1 MKVLKN
7 FSIVFIFLI
16 LLLST
21 SLFAENVKISN
32 IVIQGNKK
40 IASSNII
47 SLLDLNGNFANSND
61 LNEYQKQIFKSNF
74 FTSVDIFFDNKKI
87 FIKLVEN
94 PIVDYI
100 FIEGIESD
108 TLLNEIKDVLNLKEN
123 NLFSESLLNSDIKKI
138 SNFLRSRGYFKSNVN
153 YKAVKPTTDKI
164 NVFFNIALNKKFS
177 INNIFFIGDKKIKNS
192 KLLSVVTSR
201 QKSLFSFFSSIFIRF
216 YSIRN

>member
-74 FTSVDIFFDNKKI
+74 FTSVDIFFDNKKQ
-87 FIKLVEN
+87 
-94 PIVDYI
+94 
-100 FIEGIESD
+100 
-108 TLLNEIKDVLNLKEN
+108 TQNLQ
-123 NLFSESLLNSDIKKI
+123 
-138 SNFLRSRGYFKSNVN
+138 
-153 YKAVKPTTDKI
+153 
-164 NVFFNIALNKKFS
+164 FS
-177 INNIFFIGDKKIKNS
+177 INTVF
-192 KLLSVVTSR
+192 
-201 QKSLFSFFSSIFIRF
+201 
-216 YSIRN
+216 